1 MSEMLELFRT
11 GYLAARARFNEHDF
25 EGAFAALSEDVEW
38 HPMTDWGTVVG
49 VKVGRGRGAVIAF
62 FRDLLDE
69 MPDWRGEPE
78 GFVEVGER
86 VFIVRARVEA
96 SGKASGAL
104 VSQAFSQV
112 WELKEEGLVLR
123 VREYADHDEALV
135 AARASAERSV

>member
-1 MSEMLELFRT
+1 
-11 GYLAARARFNEHDF
+11 
-25 EGAFAALSEDVEW
+25 
-38 HPMTDWGTVVG
+38 
-49 VKVGRGRGAVIAF
+49 VIAF